1 MSPEADLDGK
11 KTEQDGAERPEESFA
26 RAFMRL
32 IQMARLHRAQNRLV
46 LEMAGEFIRAGRKLL
61 EDDSFI
67 AVETRHSRLF
77 VQGQRILFKKQ
88 NAVFILSLLSYFE
101 RLGIYGFEFN
111 AQFAEITKE
120 QACHFVQE
128 ILEALQSTYPLELLD
143 QRLDTEAHEWAG
155 IIYTLRQS
163 HSEISSEEKAEI
175 VHQLYSTSYNAVQ
188 EVSEKLM
195 NNQTAGVR
203 KPLRVVQDIADL
215 AFVDKS
221 ILMGSMTIRDY
232 DDYTF
237 THSVNVAIQTI
248 CLGHELG
255 LSRHSLVRLGICGLF
270 HDLGKVDIP
279 QEIIN
284 KPGPLTASEFR
295 TVKHHSL
302 NSVRRM
308 IRLEASPDLLAGI
321 ILPPFEH
328 HLRYD
333 LQGYPEVGWKA
344 KVSFFGRIVQI
355 CDVYDALTSSR
366 VYRSNPLSPDRAIGM
381 MLRDSGKAFD
391 PVLLKWFVNMHGVL
405 PVGTVVGLNTGE
417 LGVVCDGGD
426 LREKRHPRFV
436 ILQEAED
443 GYQRK
448 EVIDL
453 NQSSTQNGRESP
465 KIRSTHHPGEF
476 GIQPFVHLA
485 GV

>member
-1 MSPEADLDGK
+1 MHPEADMESR
-11 KTEQDGAERPEESFA
+11 KTEGAGEERPEESFA

-32 IQMARLHRAQNRLV
+32 IQMARLHRAQNRVV
-46 LEMAGEFIRAGRKLL
+46 LEMAGEFIQAGRKLL
-61 EDDSFI
+61 EDESFI

-77 VQGQRILFKKQ
+77 VQGQKILFKKQ

-111 AQFAEITKE
+111 VQFAEVAKE
-120 QACHFVQE
+120 QACRLAQD
-128 ILEALQSTYPLELLD
+128 ILEAMQSTYPLELLD
-143 QRLDTEAHEWAG
+143 QRLETEAYEWVT

-188 EVSEKLM
+188 QVSEKLR
-195 NNQTAGVR
+195 NDRTAGVR
-203 KPLRVVQDIADL
+203 KPLRVIQDIADI
-215 AFVDKS
+215 ASVDKS

-279 QEIIN
+279 REIIN
-284 KPGPLTASEFR
+284 KPGPLTAREFR
-295 TVKHHSL
+295 TVKLHSL

-308 IRLEASPDLLAGI
+308 IRLEATPDLLAGI

-333 LQGYPEVGWKA
+333 LNGYPEVGWSR
-344 KVSFFGRIVQI
+344 KVSFFGRIIQI

-366 VYRSNPLSPDRAIGM
+366 IYRSKPLSPDRAIGM

-426 LREKRHPRFV
+426 LREKRHPRLV
-436 ILQEAED
+436 LLQEAED

-448 EVIDL
+448 EVVDL
-453 NQSSTQNGRESP
+453 NQSRTSDGRERP
-465 KIRSTHHPGEF
+465 RIRSTHHPGEF

-485 GV
+485 GG

>member
-1 MSPEADLDGK
+1 MENKASQDEAGPEL
-11 KTEQDGAERPEESFA
+11 EERFA
-26 RAFMRL
+26 HAFMRL
-32 IQMARLHRAQNRLV
+32 IQMARLHKADNRLI
-46 LEMAGEFIRAGRKLL
+46 LDIAGEFIQAGHRLL
-61 EDDSFI
+61 EEESFI
-67 AVETRHSRLF
+67 AVEARHSRLF
-77 VQGQRILFKKQ
+77 VQGRRLLFKKQ
-88 NAVFILSLLSYFE
+88 SAVFILSLLSYFE

-111 AQFAEITKE
+111 MQFEEISLET
-120 QACHFVQE
+120 ACRFVQD
-128 ILEALQSTYPLELLD
+128 ILDAMQSTHPLELLEY
-143 QRLDTEAHEWAG
+143 RLDSEAYDWVT

-163 HSEISSEEKAEI
+163 HSELSSEEKAEI

-188 EVSEKLM
+188 EVNEKLR

-203 KPLRVVQDIADL
+203 KPLRVIQDIADL
-215 AFVDKS
+215 AFMDKS

-279 QEIIN
+279 HEIIN
-284 KPGPLTASEFR
+284 KPGPLNAKEFR
-295 TVKHHSL
+295 TVKRHSL

-308 IRLEASPDLLAGI
+308 INLEASPDLLAGI

-333 LQGYPEVGWKA
+333 LKGYPEVGWSRQL
-344 KVSFFGRIVQI
+344 SFFGRIIQI

-366 VYRSNPLSPDRAIGM
+366 IYRSNPLSPDRAIGM
-381 MLRDSGKAFD
+381 MLRDSGGAFD
-391 PVLLKWFVNMHGVL
+391 PILLKWFVNMHGVL

-417 LGVVCDGGD
+417 LGVICDGGD
-426 LREKRHPRFV
+426 LRKKRQPSLV
-436 ILQEAED
+436 LLKETES

-448 EVIDL
+448 EVVDL
-453 NQSSTQNGRESP
+453 NQSRTPDGRERP
-465 KIRSTHHPGEF
+465 RIRSTHHPGEF
-476 GIQPFVHLA
+476 GIQPFLHLA
-485 GV
+485 GA